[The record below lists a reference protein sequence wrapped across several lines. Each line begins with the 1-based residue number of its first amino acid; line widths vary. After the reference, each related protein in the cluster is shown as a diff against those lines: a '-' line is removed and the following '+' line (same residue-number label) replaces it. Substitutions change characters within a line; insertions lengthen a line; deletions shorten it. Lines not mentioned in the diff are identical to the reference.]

1 MPFMKAAVQRKILLS
16 TKKHLNSMLWQQ
28 MQDAE
33 ALDGGPCNFQNA
45 TGTQTEPAMCLGK
58 PEDISEAHTT
68 WPHVKQSTIKVI
80 FI

>member
-1 MPFMKAAVQRKILLS
+1 
-16 TKKHLNSMLWQQ
+16 

-68 WPHVKQSTIKVI
+68 
-80 FI
+80 